1 MDENVYKYA
10 IIGFGVAGQ
19 LLYLELI
26 NANVSPNEILC
37 IDKSWLGGDLIE
49 LWPSVIS
56 NTPYSKTRK
65 ALEKYPSAKQTLT
78 KADTL
83 YKLDECFPVG
93 KMCSLVYNSVT
104 PILLKRHCLK
114 TTVTELIK
122 DDTSDWS
129 IVHSSGIT
137 KATTVFMTQGCVSK
151 SLDVCL
157 PTIPLNQGLDIQTL
171 NTQLSIYTNPCVS
184 VFGCSHSGLIVLD
197 NLNSLK
203 IPTYAIYKTDVPFYY
218 ESDGI
223 FGGLKERTESIAR
236 SIVANT
242 PANMK
247 LIKWSDT
254 IAVYNALQKSTH
266 VIYAIGFEPRKIK
279 ITYNSSPIDSSCY
292 SQNGQI
298 TNTTNLYGFGIAYPK
313 KSVIDSKE
321 HTLVSILAFQE
332 HIANCILTLYRD
344 GV

>member
-1 MDENVYKYA
+1 MEENVYKYA
-10 IIGFGVAGQ
+10 ILGFGLAGQ

-26 NANVSPNEILC
+26 YANISPNEILC

-56 NTPYSKTRK
+56 NTPYYKTRQ
-65 ALEKYPSAKQTLT
+65 ALEKYPSAKQSIA
-78 KADTL
+78 KGDSL

-93 KMCSLVYNSVT
+93 KMSSLVYNSVN

-114 TTVTELIK
+114 TTVNELIRN
-122 DDTSDWS
+122 DSTYWS
-129 IVHSSGIT
+129 IVHSTGTS
-137 KATTVFMTQGCVSK
+137 KATTVFLTQGCVPK
-151 SLDVCL
+151 SLDACL
-157 PTIPLNQGLDIQTL
+157 PTIPLNQALDVHTL
-171 NTQLSIYTNPCVS
+171 NTQLSTYTNPCVS
-184 VFGCSHSGLIVLD
+184 VFGCSHSGVIILD
-197 NLNSLK
+197 NLNSLN

-223 FGGLKERTESIAR
+223 FGGLKERTEAIAR
-236 SIVANT
+236 SITTHT

-254 IAVYNALQKSTH
+254 ISVYNALQKSTH

-279 ITYNSSPIDSSCY
+279 ITYNSLTIDSSSY

-321 HTLVSILAFQE
+321 HTIVSILAFQE
-332 HIANCILTLYRD
+332 HIVNCLPSIL
-344 GV
+344 